1 MLIRE
6 TIKAVRLEE
15 YQEIKQS
22 ILKAVNSMSDSS
34 APQVCK
40 SSHKTMHA
48 GPGAT
53 AFKKYL
59 LKLE

>member
-1 MLIRE
+1 MIRG

-34 APQVCK
+34 APQICK
-40 SSHKTMHA
+40 SFHKIMHA
-48 GPGAT
+48 GPGAI
-53 AFKKYL
+53 AFKTYL
-59 LKLE
+59 LKFE